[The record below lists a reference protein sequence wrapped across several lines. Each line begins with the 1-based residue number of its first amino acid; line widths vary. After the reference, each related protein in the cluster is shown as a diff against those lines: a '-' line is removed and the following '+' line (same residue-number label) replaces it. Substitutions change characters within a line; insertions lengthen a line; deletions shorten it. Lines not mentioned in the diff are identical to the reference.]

1 MKNKVI
7 GQRYGI
13 IFQYDS
19 FAAYLF
25 VPVTYGFNGLR
36 RGLKAAD
43 GLPFP

>member
-25 VPVTYGFNGLR
+25 VPVTYGFNGFR
-36 RGLKAAD
+36 LKAAD
-43 GLPFP
+43 GLPVP